1 VSDTSE
7 APAPAQQEAEHNGEA
22 APRANTRPRS
32 TGPRRGTSRT
42 RRRLVVGGLLAVLVV
57 AMLAN
62 TRFLTPAEVEA
73 LTSDDFDP
81 ATTAEELFAQAQND
95 LLADPAELG
104 DVAAALADDPDAA
117 VDEFDG
123 LQPSE
128 ETSAFAVT
136 ATGVIEE
143 ADDENLTLDIE
154 DVDTGQTITVPLG
167 NALDGNL
174 VRDLSGFGFGDA
186 PGQTEHQQVGTEVS
200 GLMLANVEEA
210 LGSDPEQAQ
219 GQQISVEGILSY
231 AGTDADAASQRP
243 LVIQPLDV
251 GTDS

>member
-1 VSDTSE
+1 MSDTSE
-7 APAPAQQEAEHNGEA
+7 ARAPAQQDAEHNGEA

-32 TGPRRGTSRT
+32 SGPQRRTSRT
-42 RRRLVVGGLLAVLVV
+42 RRRLVIGGLSAVLVV

-73 LTSDDFDP
+73 LTADDFDP
-81 ATTAEELFAQAQND
+81 AATAEELFAQVQND
-95 LLADPAELG
+95 FLADPADLG
-104 DVAAALADDPDAA
+104 DLAAALADDPDAA
-117 VDEFDG
+117 VDEFDA

-136 ATGVIEE
+136 ATGVVEE

-167 NALDGNL
+167 IALDGNL
-174 VRDLSGFGFGDA
+174 VRDLSGYGFGDA

-200 GLMLANVEEA
+200 ALMLATVEEG
-210 LGSDPEQAQ
+210 LGSDPDQAQ
-219 GQQISVEGILSY
+219 GQQISIEGVLSY
-231 AGTDADAASQRP
+231 TGTDAEAASQRP
-243 LVIQPLDV
+243 LVIQPLDL